1 MTGIDTNG
9 DTQADTQ
16 ANIEAQMMDRLAETV
31 WTQLAETAPR
41 QLHIDDVA
49 AAAGVSPAAARAV
62 SGSITA
68 LILHRLA
75 AFDRQAVLESLADI
89 EDAGEVTIREKIVEA
104 LMRRFEVYAPFRQQ
118 IAQLDRAA
126 RRDPA
131 LGLRLLDSLA
141 QAMRMMLHMVGDD
154 GAGLAGEAR
163 VRGVALVAMQVARVW
178 KTDDSADLSTTLK
191 EIDARLTRAEEWGRT
206 LRVLWDSNTDAA
218 MHDTSP
224 EGDADAGNAGPSGP
238 GNRWQ

>member
-1 MTGIDTNG
+1 MDSTTTNAI
-9 DTQADTQ
+9 T
-16 ANIEAQMMDRLAETV
+16 DRLADV
-31 WTQLAETAPR
+31 AWDQLATLTPAALDLDEIARQAEVSSATAR
-41 QLHIDDVA
+41 
-49 AAAGVSPAAARAV
+49 AAAGSV
-62 SGSITA
+62 TA
-68 LILHRLA
+68 LILHQLTRL
-75 AFDRQAVLESLADI
+75 DRQALLESLVDI
-89 EDAGEVTIREKIVEA
+89 EDAGEVTIRDKILES
-104 LMRRFEVYAPFRQQ
+104 LMHRFEVFAPFKAQ
-118 IAQLDRAA
+118 IAALDAAA

-131 LGLRLLDSLA
+131 LGLRLLDSLG

-206 LRVLWDSNTDAA
+206 LRVLRDSNTDAA

-224 EGDADAGNAGPSGP
+224 EGDADAGDAGPSGP
-238 GNRWQ
+238 GSRWQ

>member
-1 MTGIDTNG
+1 MTGTDTKG
-9 DTQADTQ
+9 DKQADTQ
-16 ANIEAQMMDRLAETV
+16 ANIQAQMMDRLAETA

-41 QLHIDDVA
+41 QLHIDDIA

-104 LMRRFEVYAPFRQQ
+104 MMRRFEVYAPFRQQ

-141 QAMRMMLHMVGDD
+141 QAMRMMLRMAGDD
-154 GAGLAGEAR
+154 LDGLAGEAR

-178 KTDDSADLSTTLK
+178 KDDTAPDLSATLK
-191 EIDARLTRAEEWGRT
+191 EIDVRLARAEEWGRT
-206 LRVLWDSNTDAA
+206 MRVLRDHNPAA
-218 MHDTSP
+218 HPDGHEHDDEAGLP
-224 EGDADAGNAGPSGP
+224 GAGD
-238 GNRWQ
+238 RYQ